1 MVEDTCGRYP
11 PFNFN
16 PQKASR
22 NGLKG
27 SQELDAQWPFLTM
40 DTVYNTHSRHGPTYY
55 WEVPISP
62 DGPPVPQYGTIQEAW
77 ANITANYPGW
87 NDRRPVRDFS
97 NTSKARN
104 MTADA
109 GTDFWVVM
117 MGLYTRD
124 SYFCGRPWSYCWR
137 SAIVDGLDH
146 LYSAPGKAKDGPGPG
161 ECGRVSCSY
170 NSAIWWCNDVSLR
183 TFCVEGTT

>member
-62 DGPPVPQYGTIQEAW
+62 DGPPAPQYGTIQEVW
-77 ANITANYPGW
+77 ANMAANYPGW

-109 GTDFWVVM
+109 GTDFRVVM

-124 SYFCGRPWSYCWR
+124 SSLLRQAVELLLEVGHRGRPQPSLLGSR
-137 SAIVDGLDH
+137 QGQGRAR
-146 LYSAPGKAKDGPGPG
+146 P
-161 ECGRVSCSY
+161 GRVRQGQLLLQQRHL
-170 NSAIWWCNDVSLR
+170 V
-183 TFCVEGTT
+183 VQ